1 MGVFFSVFCFCFL
14 VFALSFHVTGSG
26 SDLHKATLEIEQV
39 LLSLGS
45 VWAGDWPE
53 SSPKA
58 EPLFLSDAETWC
70 LPRACGT
77 VLTGLPPA
85 VPHTACLGGDVWTSR
100 LRNVLW
106 RNLVFLERVPPDQW
120 GMTAGPGESGW
131 APAGKG
137 W

>member
-1 MGVFFSVFCFCFL
+1 M
-14 VFALSFHVTGSG
+14 
-26 SDLHKATLEIEQV
+26 HKATLEIEQV

-100 LRNVLW
+100 LGNVLW